1 MLALIGAGLVVG
13 SPPPILA
20 FADCLT
26 FASAYTIP
34 LMNPTPIAETD
45 GIVTGASKKIRPLS
59 AIGNLLR
66 APTIEYVVDEVTR
79 THQAEVYEIKTEDR
93 PENTMAAMMLLRDSI
108 GKFFIT
114 FSEDQFSMKTEARRR
129 MGIERTLL

>member
-20 FADCLT
+20 FAVCLT

-34 LMNPTPIAETD
+34 LINPTAIAETD

-79 THQAEVYEIKTEDR
+79 THQAEVYEIKTEER
-93 PENTMAAMMLLRDSI
+93 PENTMAATMLLRDSI